1 MVRKLNQHHKKKLRR
16 YQHYNNSSSPLPH
29 ELFANIMDRSSW
41 APSGDN
47 RCDGF
52 CPQQAPGHPG
62 PNGATAAAS
71 TALGRRGAAH
81 HAATAA
87 GAVTAKTAGWG
98 ADSGTA
104 LDDAIG
110 RFGSMTLG
118 GPVVG
123 SSSLVEHLHH
133 QHAAADALQQQPH
146 GLQHVGGVDG
156 LDMGSLR
163 VVDEVSGGDT
173 ASPKQK
179 RVAPFL
185 RTSVPVDAHH
195 H

>member
-1 MVRKLNQHHKKKLRR
+1 
-16 YQHYNNSSSPLPH
+16 
-29 ELFANIMDRSSW
+29 MDRSSW
-41 APSGDN
+41 APSDNNN

-52 CPQQAPGHPG
+52 CPQQAPGRPG
-62 PNGATAAAS
+62 PNGSTAAAP
-71 TALGRRGAAH
+71 TALGRRGTSH

-87 GAVTAKTAGWG
+87 GAVPAKTAGWG

-123 SSSLVEHLHH
+123 SSSLVEHRHH
-133 QHAAADALQQQPH
+133 QHAAADARQQQPH

-156 LDMGSLR
+156 LDMRSLR
-163 VVDEVSGGDT
+163 VVDEVSGGDNGIT
-173 ASPKQK
+173 KQK
-179 RVAPFL
+179 
-185 RTSVPVDAHH
+185 
-195 H
+195 